1 MNQHLENYIIVV
13 KNVATHMFFCTDSE
27 VCMIVLT
34 GWIDLFIRYYVIVIP
49 VAVEKLPQL

>member
-13 KNVATHMFFCTDSE
+13 KNVATHMFFCADSE